1 MVIATFS
8 KCIVKVPETVSFR
21 SYHKLKAILAC
32 SSKVQL
38 LHNYAVCSK
47 LTPETYLHNR
57 QHVHKYFSPPTAQ
70 PGVCPGQDTWPK
82 PSRVLH
88 SGTAWGTRMEL
99 GHFLSDPSRN
109 LLLLLNKQKLPWSR
123 GGNTSHTCQNKNKDD
138 SNASIIS
145 HCKRKKKRSIQ
156 CIFHGKNRRVSSAHL
171 QSHNMINSQTAP
183 ALIYVL
189 RCNSV
194 HRTVLYSIDK
204 TWNSFLTLLKYLPT
218 SCLFP
223 LLKLAEINISSLQL
237 CKFC

>member
-38 LHNYAVCSK
+38 LHNHAVCSK
-47 LTPETYLHNR
+47 STPETYLHNR

-109 LLLLLNKQKLPWSR
+109 LLLLLNKQKLPWPR

-145 HCKRKKKRSIQ
+145 HFKRKKKDLFSVFSMERIEESLLLTFSLITWSIVKQ
-156 CIFHGKNRRVSSAHL
+156 LQLSHMCYIAILFTGQYCIVQYS
-171 QSHNMINSQTAP
+171 
-183 ALIYVL
+183 
-189 RCNSV
+189 
-194 HRTVLYSIDK
+194 TVLTRPEI
-204 TWNSFLTLLKYLPT
+204 SF
-218 SCLFP
+218 
-223 LLKLAEINISSLQL
+223 
-237 CKFC
+237 